1 MGRHARASRR
11 HDGNRRP
18 PSLAPRDEG
27 IRVSRRRLQ
36 RLRYTDMLCQ
46 DSRSRRGMSLR
57 NRVALITGGSR
68 GIGRGI
74 AVRLAQDG
82 ARVAI
87 AYRSN
92 KAAAQQTLL
101 QLQSNGADCVAVETD
116 VSDAPRAEQL
126 LRTVADRFGRIDV
139 LVNNVGDFRW
149 GTLAE
154 SSLEDWQSIFSSNLM
169 TVLHMSRA
177 ALPLMRRGR
186 WGRIINLGAV
196 GAERAFGQ
204 AKISAYAAAKAA
216 VVALSRSLALEE
228 AKNGIT
234 VNVVNPS
241 SIDEKELT
249 LNEARR
255 IRDARFPIG
264 RPPTAEDVAAAVS
277 FFASEE
283 AEYVTGQVV
292 NVSGGWML

>member
-1 MGRHARASRR
+1 
-11 HDGNRRP
+11 
-18 PSLAPRDEG
+18 
-27 IRVSRRRLQ
+27 
-36 RLRYTDMLCQ
+36 
-46 DSRSRRGMSLR
+46 MSLR
-57 NRVALITGGSR
+57 NRVALVTGGSR

-74 AVRLAQDG
+74 ATRLAQDG

-92 KAAAQQTLL
+92 KAAAQQTLR
-101 QLQSNGADCVAVETD
+101 QIQAVGFECVAVETD
-116 VSDAPRAEQL
+116 ISDPARAGQL
-126 LRTVADRFGRIDV
+126 VRTIVERFGRLDIV
-139 LVNNVGDFRW
+139 VNNVGDFRW
-149 GTLAE
+149 GTVSE
-154 SSLEDWQSIFSSNLM
+154 SALEDWHGIFSSNLF
-169 TVLHMSRA
+169 TALYVCRAVLPHMRK
-177 ALPLMRRGR
+177 GR

-241 SIDEKELT
+241 SIDENELT
-249 LNEARR
+249 LSEARSM
-255 IRDARFPIG
+255 RDARFPIG
-264 RPPTAEDVAAAVS
+264 RPPTVEDVAATVA

-283 AEYVTGQVV
+283 AEYVTGQVM

>member
-1 MGRHARASRR
+1 
-11 HDGNRRP
+11 
-18 PSLAPRDEG
+18 
-27 IRVSRRRLQ
+27 
-36 RLRYTDMLCQ
+36 
-46 DSRSRRGMSLR
+46 MSLR

-101 QLQSNGADCVAVETD
+101 QLQSNGADCVAVQTD
-116 VSDAPRAEQL
+116 ITDAARAEQL
-126 LRTVADRFGRIDV
+126 LRTVVDRFGRIDV

-154 SSLEDWQSIFSSNLM
+154 SSLEDWQTIFYSNVM
-169 TVLHMSRA
+169 TVLYMCRT
-177 ALPLMRRGR
+177 ALPHMRRGR

-249 LNEARR
+249 REEARR

-264 RPPTAEDVAAAVS
+264 RPPTVEDVAATVA

>member
-1 MGRHARASRR
+1 
-11 HDGNRRP
+11 
-18 PSLAPRDEG
+18 
-27 IRVSRRRLQ
+27 
-36 RLRYTDMLCQ
+36 ML
-46 DSRSRRGMSLR
+46 LR
-57 NRVALITGGSR
+57 NRVAVVTGGSR

-74 AVRLAQDG
+74 ALRLAQEG
-82 ARVAI
+82 ARVAV
-87 AYRSN
+87 AYRAN
-92 KAAAQQTLL
+92 KAAAQMALRQM
-101 QLQSNGADCVAVETD
+101 QAAGADCVAVETD
-116 VSDAPRAEQL
+116 VSQTGRAEQL
-126 LRTVADRFGRIDV
+126 IQTVAERYGRIDV

-154 SSLEDWQSIFSSNLM
+154 SSVEEWKSIFDSNVT
-169 TVLHMSRA
+169 TVFYMCRA
-177 ALPLMRRGR
+177 ALPVMRKGR

-216 VVALSRSLALEE
+216 VVAMSRSLALEE

-241 SIDEKELT
+241 NIDEKDLT
-249 LNEARR
+249 LEEARKLK
-255 IRDARFPIG
+255 DARYPIG
-264 RPPTAEDVAAAVS
+264 RPPTVDDVAAAVA

>member
-1 MGRHARASRR
+1 
-11 HDGNRRP
+11 
-18 PSLAPRDEG
+18 
-27 IRVSRRRLQ
+27 
-36 RLRYTDMLCQ
+36 
-46 DSRSRRGMSLR
+46 MSLR
-57 NRVALITGGSR
+57 NRVALVTGGSR

-74 AVRLAQDG
+74 ALRLAQDG
-82 ARVAI
+82 ARIAF
-87 AYRSN
+87 AYRTN
-92 KAAAQQTLL
+92 KTAAQLAL
-101 QLQSNGADCVAVETD
+101 RQLQAAGADCVAVETD
-116 VSDAPRAEQL
+116 IGQRGRAEQL
-126 LRTVADRFGRIDV
+126 IKTVADRFGRIDV

-154 SSLEDWQSIFSSNLM
+154 SAPEEWERIFNSNVM
-169 TVLHMSRA
+169 TVFHMCRA
-177 ALPLMRRGR
+177 ALPQMRKGR

-204 AKISAYAAAKAA
+204 AKISAYASAKAA

-241 SIDEKELT
+241 SIDEKDLT
-249 LNEARR
+249 IEEARKL
-255 IRDARFPIG
+255 RDARFPIG
-264 RPPTAEDVAAAVS
+264 RPPTVEDVAASVA
-277 FFASEE
+277 FFASED

>member
-1 MGRHARASRR
+1 
-11 HDGNRRP
+11 
-18 PSLAPRDEG
+18 
-27 IRVSRRRLQ
+27 
-36 RLRYTDMLCQ
+36 
-46 DSRSRRGMSLR
+46 MSLR
-57 NRVALITGGSR
+57 NRVALVTGGSR

-74 AVRLAQDG
+74 AVGLAQNG

-92 KAAAQQTLL
+92 KPAAQQTLR
-101 QLQSNGADCVAVETD
+101 QLQAIGVECVAVETD
-116 VSDAPRAEQL
+116 ISDPVRAEQL
-126 LRTVADRFGRIDV
+126 VKTVVDRFGRLDV
-139 LVNNVGDFRW
+139 VVNNVGDFRW
-149 GTLAE
+149 GTVAE
-154 SSLEDWQSIFSSNLM
+154 SSLEDWQGIFSSNLM
-169 TVLHMSRA
+169 TALYVCRAVLPHMRK
-177 ALPLMRRGR
+177 GR

-204 AKISAYAAAKAA
+204 AKISAYAASKAA

-241 SIDEKELT
+241 SIDENELT
-249 LNEARR
+249 LSEARSL
-255 IRDARFPIG
+255 RDARFPIG
-264 RPPTAEDVAAAVS
+264 RPPTVEDVAATVS

-283 AEYVTGQVV
+283 AEYVTGQVM

>member
-1 MGRHARASRR
+1 
-11 HDGNRRP
+11 
-18 PSLAPRDEG
+18 
-27 IRVSRRRLQ
+27 
-36 RLRYTDMLCQ
+36 
-46 DSRSRRGMSLR
+46 MSLR

-74 AVRLAQDG
+74 ALRLAQDG

-87 AYRSN
+87 AYRNN
-92 KAAAQQTLL
+92 KGAAQQALR
-101 QLQSNGADCVAVETD
+101 QLQAAGADCVAVETD
-116 VSDAPRAEQL
+116 ISDPARAEQL
-126 LRTVADRFGRIDV
+126 VKTVVDRFGRLDMV
-139 LVNNVGDFRW
+139 VNNVGDFRW

-154 SSLEDWQSIFSSNLM
+154 SSLEDWDRVFTSNLM
-169 TVLHMSRA
+169 TVFYVCRV
-177 ALPLMRRGR
+177 ALPHMRKVR
-186 WGRIINLGAV
+186 WGRIVNLGAV

-241 SIDEKELT
+241 SIDEKDLT
-249 LNEARR
+249 LDEARR
-255 IRDARFPIG
+255 IKDARFPIG
-264 RPPTAEDVAAAVS
+264 RPPTVDDVAAAVA

-283 AEYVTGQVV
+283 AEYVTGQVI

>member
-1 MGRHARASRR
+1 
-11 HDGNRRP
+11 
-18 PSLAPRDEG
+18 
-27 IRVSRRRLQ
+27 
-36 RLRYTDMLCQ
+36 
-46 DSRSRRGMSLR
+46 MSLR
-57 NRVALITGGSR
+57 NRVAVVTGGTR

-74 AVRLAQDG
+74 ALGLAREG
-82 ARVAI
+82 ARI
-87 AYRSN
+87 ALVYRAN
-92 KAAAQQTLL
+92 KAAAQMALR
-101 QLQSNGADCVAVETD
+101 QLQAVGADCVAVETD
-116 VSDAPRAEQL
+116 ITHPARAEQL
-126 LRTVADRFGRIDV
+126 IKTVADRYGRVDV
-139 LVNNVGDFRW
+139 LVNNVGEFRW

-154 SSLEDWQSIFSSNLM
+154 SSPEEWTGIFDSNVM
-169 TVLHMSRA
+169 TVFYMCRA
-177 ALPLMRRGR
+177 ALPLMRKGR

-216 VVALSRSLALEE
+216 VVAMSRSLALEE

-241 SIDEKELT
+241 SIDEKDLT
-249 LNEARR
+249 LEEARKLK
-255 IRDARFPIG
+255 DARYPIG
-264 RPPTAEDVAAAVS
+264 RPPTVDDVAAAVS

>member
-1 MGRHARASRR
+1 MT
-11 HDGNRRP
+11 
-18 PSLAPRDEG
+18 L
-27 IRVSRRRLQ
+27 V
-36 RLRYTDMLCQ
+36 
-46 DSRSRRGMSLR
+46 

-74 AVRLAQDG
+74 AVRLAREG
-82 ARVAI
+82 ARIAI
-87 AYRSN
+87 SYLSN
-92 KAAAQQTLL
+92 KAAAQQTLRLL
-101 QLQSNGADCVAVETD
+101 QASGADCVAVETD
-116 VSDAPRAEQL
+116 VTDAAKAEQL
-126 LRTVADRFGRIDV
+126 VATIAERYGRIDI
-139 LVNNVGDFRW
+139 LVNNVGGFRW

-154 SSLEDWQSIFSSNLM
+154 SSLEDWESILDSNLSS
-169 TVLHMSRA
+169 VVYVSRA
-177 ALPLMRRGR
+177 TLPHMRRGR
-186 WGRIINLGAV
+186 WGRIINMGAV

-241 SIDEKELT
+241 NIDEKELS

-255 IRDARFPIG
+255 MRDARYPIG
-264 RPPTAEDVAAAVS
+264 RPPTVEDVASTVA
-277 FFASEE
+277 FFASDE
-283 AEYVTGQVV
+283 AEYITGQVV

>member
-1 MGRHARASRR
+1 
-11 HDGNRRP
+11 
-18 PSLAPRDEG
+18 
-27 IRVSRRRLQ
+27 
-36 RLRYTDMLCQ
+36 
-46 DSRSRRGMSLR
+46 MSLR
-57 NRVALITGGSR
+57 NRVAVVTGGTR

-74 AVRLAQDG
+74 ALKLAGQG
-82 ARVAI
+82 ARIAL
-87 AYRSN
+87 AYRAN
-92 KAAAQQTLL
+92 KAAAQMALR
-101 QLQSNGADCVAVETD
+101 QLQTVGADCVAVETD
-116 VSDAPRAEQL
+116 VSQSGRAEQL
-126 LRTVADRFGRIDV
+126 VKTVADRYGRIDV

-154 SSLEDWQSIFSSNLM
+154 SSPEEWKSIFDSNVSTVFLM
-169 TVLHMSRA
+169 CRA
-177 ALPLMRRGR
+177 ALPIMRKGR

-216 VVALSRSLALEE
+216 VVAMSRSLALEE

-241 SIDEKELT
+241 SIDEKDLT
-249 LNEARR
+249 LEEARKL
-255 IRDARFPIG
+255 RDARYPIG
-264 RPPTAEDVAAAVS
+264 RPPTVDDVASAVA

-283 AEYVTGQVV
+283 SEYVTGQVV

>member
-1 MGRHARASRR
+1 
-11 HDGNRRP
+11 
-18 PSLAPRDEG
+18 
-27 IRVSRRRLQ
+27 
-36 RLRYTDMLCQ
+36 
-46 DSRSRRGMSLR
+46 MSLH
-57 NRVALITGGSR
+57 NRVALVTGGSR

-74 AVRLAQDG
+74 ATRLARDG
-82 ARVAI
+82 ARIAI

-92 KAAAQQTLL
+92 KLAAQQTLR
-101 QLQSNGADCVAVETD
+101 QLQANGAECVAVETD
-116 VSDAPRAEQL
+116 VSDPTRAGEL
-126 LRTVADRFGRIDV
+126 LNTVAERFGRIDI

-149 GTLAE
+149 GTVSE
-154 SSLEDWQSIFSSNLM
+154 SSLEDWQNIFTSNLM
-169 TVLHMSRA
+169 TVLYASRA
-177 ALPLMRRGR
+177 VLPHMRRGR

-241 SIDEKELT
+241 SIDENELT
-249 LNEARR
+249 LAEARR
-255 IRDARFPIG
+255 MRDARFPIG
-264 RPPTAEDVAAAVS
+264 RPPTVEDVAATVS

-283 AEYVTGQVV
+283 AEYVTGQVM

>member
-1 MGRHARASRR
+1 
-11 HDGNRRP
+11 
-18 PSLAPRDEG
+18 
-27 IRVSRRRLQ
+27 
-36 RLRYTDMLCQ
+36 
-46 DSRSRRGMSLR
+46 MSLR
-57 NRVALITGGSR
+57 NRVALVTGGSR

-74 AVRLAQDG
+74 AVRLAKDG

-92 KAAAQQTLL
+92 KPAAQQTLR
-101 QLQSNGADCVAVETD
+101 QLQAEGADCVAVETD
-116 VSDAPRAEQL
+116 ITDAARADQL
-126 LRTVADRFGRIDV
+126 VKTVLDRFGRLDIV
-139 LVNNVGDFRW
+139 VNNVGDFRW

-154 SSLEDWQSIFSSNLM
+154 SSIEDWDRVFSSNLS
-169 TVLHMSRA
+169 TVFYISRA
-177 ALPLMRRGR
+177 ALPYMRKGR

-241 SIDEKELT
+241 SIDEKELS
-249 LNEARR
+249 LDEARR
-255 IRDARFPIG
+255 MRDARFPIG
-264 RPPTAEDVAAAVS
+264 RPPTVEDVAATVA

>member
-1 MGRHARASRR
+1 
-11 HDGNRRP
+11 
-18 PSLAPRDEG
+18 
-27 IRVSRRRLQ
+27 
-36 RLRYTDMLCQ
+36 
-46 DSRSRRGMSLR
+46 MSLR
-57 NRVALITGGSR
+57 DRVALITGGSR

-74 AVRLAQDG
+74 AVRLAKDG
-82 ARVAI
+82 ARIAI

-92 KAAAQQTLL
+92 KTAAQQTLR
-101 QLQSNGADCVAVETD
+101 QLQTGGADCVAVETD
-116 VSDAPRAEQL
+116 ISDPALADQL
-126 LRTVADRFGRIDV
+126 VKTVVERFGRLDLV
-139 LVNNVGDFRW
+139 VNNVGDFRW
-149 GTLAE
+149 GALGE
-154 SSLEDWQSIFSSNLM
+154 SSVEDWQRIVWSNLM
-169 TVLHMSRA
+169 TVFYVSRA
-177 ALPLMRRGR
+177 ALPHMRKGR

-204 AKISAYAAAKAA
+204 AKISAYASAKAA

-241 SIDEKELT
+241 SIDENELT
-249 LNEARR
+249 LSEARR

-264 RPPTAEDVAAAVS
+264 RPPTVEDVAATVA

>member
-1 MGRHARASRR
+1 MSGLVSAPPARTALYWHAFATIY
-11 HDGNRRP
+11 
-18 PSLAPRDEG
+18 L
-27 IRVSRRRLQ
+27 
-36 RLRYTDMLCQ
+36 
-46 DSRSRRGMSLR
+46 RRGMSLR

-82 ARVAI
+82 AR
-87 AYRSN
+87 
-92 KAAAQQTLL
+92 
-101 QLQSNGADCVAVETD
+101 
-116 VSDAPRAEQL
+116 AEQL
-126 LRTVADRFGRIDV
+126 LRTVVDRFGRIDV

-169 TVLHMSRA
+169 TVLYMSRA
-177 ALPLMRRGR
+177 ALPHMRRGR

-249 LNEARR
+249 LSEARR

-264 RPPTAEDVAAAVS
+264 RPPTVEDVAATVS

>member
-1 MGRHARASRR
+1 MA
-11 HDGNRRP
+11 
-18 PSLAPRDEG
+18 
-27 IRVSRRRLQ
+27 
-36 RLRYTDMLCQ
+36 
-46 DSRSRRGMSLR
+46 LR
-57 NRVALITGGSR
+57 NRVALVTGGSR

-74 AVRLAQDG
+74 SLRLAQDG
-82 ARVAI
+82 ARIAI

-92 KAAAQQTLL
+92 KAMAQQVLR
-101 QLQSNGADCVAVETD
+101 QLQASGADCVAVETD
-116 VSDAPRAEQL
+116 ISDAARAEQL
-126 LRTVADRFGRIDV
+126 IKAVVDRFGRLDIV
-139 LVNNVGDFRW
+139 VNNVGDFRW

-154 SSLEDWQSIFSSNLM
+154 SSLEDWQSILSSNLSS
-169 TVLHMSRA
+169 VVFVSRA
-177 ALPLMRRGR
+177 ALPHMRRGR

-216 VVALSRSLALEE
+216 VVALSRSVALEE

-249 LNEARR
+249 LEEARR

-264 RPPTAEDVAAAVS
+264 RPPTVEDVANAVG

>member
-1 MGRHARASRR
+1 
-11 HDGNRRP
+11 
-18 PSLAPRDEG
+18 
-27 IRVSRRRLQ
+27 
-36 RLRYTDMLCQ
+36 
-46 DSRSRRGMSLR
+46 MSLK
-57 NRVALITGGSR
+57 NRVAVVTGGTR

-74 AVRLAQDG
+74 ALGLAREG
-82 ARVAI
+82 ARI
-87 AYRSN
+87 ALVYRAN
-92 KAAAQQTLL
+92 KASAQMALR
-101 QLQSNGADCVAVETD
+101 QLQAVGADCVAVETD
-116 VSDAPRAEQL
+116 ITDASRAQQL
-126 LRTVADRFGRIDV
+126 VKTVGDRYGRIDV
-139 LVNNVGDFRW
+139 LVNNVGEFRW

-154 SSLEDWQSIFSSNLM
+154 SSVEEWTGIFDSNVT
-169 TVLHMSRA
+169 TVFHMCRA
-177 ALPLMRRGR
+177 ALPLMRKGR

-216 VVALSRSLALEE
+216 VVAMSRSLALEE

-241 SIDEKELT
+241 NIDEKDLT
-249 LNEARR
+249 LEEARKLK
-255 IRDARFPIG
+255 DARYPIG
-264 RPPTAEDVAAAVS
+264 RPPTVDDVAAAVS

>member
-1 MGRHARASRR
+1 M
-11 HDGNRRP
+11 P
-18 PSLAPRDEG
+18 
-27 IRVSRRRLQ
+27 
-36 RLRYTDMLCQ
+36 
-46 DSRSRRGMSLR
+46 LR
-57 NRVALITGGSR
+57 NRVALVTGGSR

-74 AVRLAQDG
+74 AVRLAKDG
-82 ARVAI
+82 ARVGI

-92 KAAAQQTLL
+92 KAAAQQTLRLL
-101 QLQSNGADCVAVETD
+101 QATGVESVAVEID
-116 VSDAPRAEQL
+116 IADPARAEQL
-126 LRTVADRFGRIDV
+126 VKTVVDRFGRLDI

-149 GTLAE
+149 GTV
-154 SSLEDWQSIFSSNLM
+154 SDSTVEDWQGIFSSNLM
-169 TVLHMSRA
+169 TALYMCRA
-177 ALPLMRRGR
+177 ALPHMRRGR
-186 WGRIINLGAV
+186 FGRIINLGAV

-228 AKNGIT
+228 AKNAIT

-241 SIDEKELT
+241 SIDENELT
-249 LNEARR
+249 LTEARTM
-255 IRDARFPIG
+255 RDARFPIG
-264 RPPTAEDVAAAVS
+264 RPPTVEDVAASVA

>member
-1 MGRHARASRR
+1 
-11 HDGNRRP
+11 
-18 PSLAPRDEG
+18 
-27 IRVSRRRLQ
+27 
-36 RLRYTDMLCQ
+36 
-46 DSRSRRGMSLR
+46 MSLR
-57 NRVALITGGSR
+57 NRVALVTGGSR

-74 AVRLAQDG
+74 AVRLAKDG

-92 KAAAQQTLL
+92 KPAAQQTLR
-101 QLQSNGADCVAVETD
+101 QLQAEGADCVAVETD
-116 VSDAPRAEQL
+116 ITDAARADQL
-126 LRTVADRFGRIDV
+126 VKTVLDRFGRLDIV
-139 LVNNVGDFRW
+139 VNNVGDFRW

-154 SSLEDWQSIFSSNLM
+154 SSIEDWDRVFSSNLS
-169 TVLHMSRA
+169 TVFYISRA
-177 ALPLMRRGR
+177 ALPHMRKGR
-186 WGRIINLGAV
+186 WGRIVNLGAV

-216 VVALSRSLALEE
+216 GVALSRSLALEE

-241 SIDEKELT
+241 SIDEKELS
-249 LNEARR
+249 LDEARR
-255 IRDARFPIG
+255 MRDARFPIG
-264 RPPTAEDVAAAVS
+264 RPPTVEDVAATVAL
-277 FFASEE
+277 FASEE

>member
-1 MGRHARASRR
+1 
-11 HDGNRRP
+11 
-18 PSLAPRDEG
+18 
-27 IRVSRRRLQ
+27 
-36 RLRYTDMLCQ
+36 
-46 DSRSRRGMSLR
+46 MSLR
-57 NRVALITGGSR
+57 NRVAVVTGGTR

-74 AVRLAQDG
+74 ALGLAREG
-82 ARVAI
+82 ARI
-87 AYRSN
+87 ALVYRAN
-92 KAAAQQTLL
+92 KAAAQMALR
-101 QLQSNGADCVAVETD
+101 QLQTVGADCVAVETD
-116 VSDAPRAEQL
+116 ITQPARAEQL
-126 LRTVADRFGRIDV
+126 VKTVADRYGRLDV

-154 SSLEDWQSIFSSNLM
+154 SPIEEWTSIFDSNVT
-169 TVLHMSRA
+169 TVFYMCRA
-177 ALPLMRRGR
+177 ALPLMRKGH
-186 WGRIINLGAV
+186 WGRIVNLGAV

-216 VVALSRSLALEE
+216 VVAMSRSLALEE

-241 SIDEKELT
+241 SIDEKDLT
-249 LNEARR
+249 LEEARKLK
-255 IRDARFPIG
+255 DARYPIG
-264 RPPTAEDVAAAVS
+264 RPPTVDDVAAAVS

>member
-1 MGRHARASRR
+1 MA
-11 HDGNRRP
+11 
-18 PSLAPRDEG
+18 
-27 IRVSRRRLQ
+27 
-36 RLRYTDMLCQ
+36 
-46 DSRSRRGMSLR
+46 LR
-57 NRVALITGGSR
+57 NRVALVTGGSR

-101 QLQSNGADCVAVETD
+101 QLQSSGADCVAVETD
-116 VSDAPRAEQL
+116 ITDASRAEQL
-126 LRTVADRFGRIDV
+126 VRTVVERFGRLDAM
-139 LVNNVGDFRW
+139 VNNVGDFRW
-149 GTLAE
+149 GTVAE
-154 SSLEDWQSIFSSNLM
+154 SSLDDWQSIFTSNLM
-169 TVLHMSRA
+169 TVLYMSRA
-177 ALPLMRRGR
+177 ALPHMRRGR
-186 WGRIINLGAV
+186 WGRIVNLGAV

-264 RPPTAEDVAAAVS
+264 RPPTVEDVAAAVA

>member
-1 MGRHARASRR
+1 
-11 HDGNRRP
+11 
-18 PSLAPRDEG
+18 
-27 IRVSRRRLQ
+27 
-36 RLRYTDMLCQ
+36 
-46 DSRSRRGMSLR
+46 MSLR
-57 NRVALITGGSR
+57 DRVALVTGGSR

-74 AVRLAQDG
+74 AVRLAKEG

-92 KAAAQQTLL
+92 KMAAQQTLR
-101 QLQSNGADCVAVETD
+101 QLQTSGADCVAVETD
-116 VSDAPRAEQL
+116 IADASRAEQL
-126 LRTVADRFGRIDV
+126 LRTVVDRFGRLDIA
-139 LVNNVGDFRW
+139 VNNVGDFRW

-154 SSLEDWQSIFSSNLM
+154 SSLEDWQNVFASNLM
-169 TVLHMSRA
+169 TVLYISRA
-177 ALPLMRRGR
+177 ALPHMRRGR

-204 AKISAYAAAKAA
+204 AKISAYASAKAA

-255 IRDARFPIG
+255 MRDARFPIG
-264 RPPTAEDVAAAVS
+264 RPPTVEDVAAAVA

>member
-1 MGRHARASRR
+1 M
-11 HDGNRRP
+11 
-18 PSLAPRDEG
+18 
-27 IRVSRRRLQ
+27 
-36 RLRYTDMLCQ
+36 T
-46 DSRSRRGMSLR
+46 LR
-57 NRVALITGGSR
+57 NRVALVTGGSR

-74 AVRLAQDG
+74 STRLAQNG

-101 QLQSNGADCVAVETD
+101 QLQATGVECLAVETD
-116 VSDAPRAEQL
+116 ICDPARAEQFVK
-126 LRTVADRFGRIDV
+126 TVAERFGRVDV
-139 LVNNVGDFRW
+139 VVNNVGDFRW
-149 GTLAE
+149 GTVTE
-154 SSLEDWQSIFSSNLM
+154 SSLTDWNGIFSSNLM
-169 TVLHMSRA
+169 SALYMCRA
-177 ALPLMRRGR
+177 ALPHMRKGR
-186 WGRIINLGAV
+186 WGRIVNLGAV
-196 GAERAFGQ
+196 GAERVFGQ

-241 SIDEKELT
+241 SIDENELT
-249 LNEARR
+249 LSEARSM
-255 IRDARFPIG
+255 RDARFPIG
-264 RPPTAEDVAAAVS
+264 RPPTVEDVAATVA

-283 AEYVTGQVV
+283 AEYVTGQVM

>member
-1 MGRHARASRR
+1 
-11 HDGNRRP
+11 
-18 PSLAPRDEG
+18 
-27 IRVSRRRLQ
+27 
-36 RLRYTDMLCQ
+36 
-46 DSRSRRGMSLR
+46 MSLR

-74 AVRLAQDG
+74 AVRMAADG

-92 KAAAQQTLL
+92 KVAAQTTLR
-101 QLQSNGADCVAVETD
+101 QLQAAGADCVAIECDITD
-116 VSDAPRAEQL
+116 AARAEQL
-126 LRTVADRFGRIDV
+126 IKSVAERFGRLDV
-139 LVNNVGDFRW
+139 LVNNVGEFRW
-149 GTLAE
+149 STIADG
-154 SSLEDWQSIFSSNLM
+154 SLTEWREVFESNLM
-169 TVLHMSRA
+169 TVLYVSKA
-177 ALPLMRRGR
+177 ALPHMRKGR

-216 VVALSRSLALEE
+216 VVALSRSVALEE

-241 SIDEKELT
+241 SIDEKELS
-249 LNEARR
+249 LSEARR

-264 RPPTAEDVAAAVS
+264 RPPTVEDVAAAVA

>member
-1 MGRHARASRR
+1 
-11 HDGNRRP
+11 
-18 PSLAPRDEG
+18 
-27 IRVSRRRLQ
+27 
-36 RLRYTDMLCQ
+36 
-46 DSRSRRGMSLR
+46 MSLR
-57 NRVALITGGSR
+57 NRVALVTGGSR

-74 AVRLAQDG
+74 ATRPAKDG

-92 KAAAQQTLL
+92 KAAAQQTLRLL
-101 QLQSNGADCVAVETD
+101 QANGVEGVAVETD
-116 VSDAPRAEQL
+116 ISDPSRAEQL
-126 LRTVADRFGRIDV
+126 VKTVVERFGRLDV
-139 LVNNVGDFRW
+139 VVNNVGDFRW
-149 GTLAE
+149 GTVSE
-154 SSLEDWQSIFSSNLM
+154 SSLEDWKGIFSSNLM
-169 TVLHMSRA
+169 TVLYVTRA
-177 ALPLMRRGR
+177 ALPHMRKGR
-186 WGRIINLGAV
+186 WGRIVNLGAV

-241 SIDEKELT
+241 SIDENELT
-249 LNEARR
+249 LSEARSM
-255 IRDARFPIG
+255 RDARFPIG
-264 RPPTAEDVAAAVS
+264 RPPTVEDVAATVS

-283 AEYVTGQVV
+283 AEYVTGQVM